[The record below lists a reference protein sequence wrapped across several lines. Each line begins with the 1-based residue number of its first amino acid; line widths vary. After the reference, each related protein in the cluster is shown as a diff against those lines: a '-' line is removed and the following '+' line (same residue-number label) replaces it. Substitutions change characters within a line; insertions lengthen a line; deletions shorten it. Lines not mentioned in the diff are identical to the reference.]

1 MEDSEFNYY
10 KDMLGLSNE
19 HINIDRESNETAIEW
34 DDDNNCWNIEYC
46 DLGVDFLLIHEL
58 GHIFL
63 AKKTNYLYFTI
74 KQPRFN
80 EISFDIWW
88 YHNAVI
94 DSFVNYRLSQHE
106 EINSLYI
113 YYINEV
119 LTRNIIPSELYKHIG
134 GYIEYYLAF
143 NYILQERERNEFLGQ
158 YNNFINILR
167 NKIQRVL
174 NLSNEYFNQIDQSLN
189 QFLEIRPTYDKNEIK
204 AFDFDILKLFYL
216 DNEEVLIDNFDLIY
230 PNL

>member
-19 HINIDRESNETAIEW
+19 HINLDRESIETAIEW
-34 DDDNNCWNIEYC
+34 DDYNNCWNIEYC
-46 DLGVDFLLIHEL
+46 DVGVDFLLIHEL

-63 AKKTNYLYFTI
+63 AKKTNYLYFA
-74 KQPRFN
+74 KKPPRFN
-80 EISFDIWW
+80 EIKFDIWW

-94 DSFVNYRLSQHE
+94 DCFVNYRLSQHE

-119 LTRNIIPSELYKHIG
+119 LTRNIIPPELYMHIG

-143 NYILQERERNEFLGQ
+143 NYILQERERNEFLRQ

-167 NKIQRVL
+167 NRIQRVL

-189 QFLEIRPTYDKNEIK
+189 QFLERRTTYDINEIK
-204 AFDFDILKLFYL
+204 DFDLDILKLFYL

-230 PNL
+230 SNL